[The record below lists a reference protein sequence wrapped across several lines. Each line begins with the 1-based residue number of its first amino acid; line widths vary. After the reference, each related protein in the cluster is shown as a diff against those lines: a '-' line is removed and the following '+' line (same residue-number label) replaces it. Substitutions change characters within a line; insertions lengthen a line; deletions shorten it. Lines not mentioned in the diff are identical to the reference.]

1 MLSPQRGGNHYIIDD
16 FGRKS
21 FTLGGLEQISDDCL
35 DARFEILLDGKTE
48 FCRDTMLTAMGAA
61 HLLKHQRPN
70 SNVAVRDL
78 QTGQLIVLPVRQQQ

>member
-1 MLSPQRGGNHYIIDD
+1 M
-16 FGRKS
+16 
-21 FTLGGLEQISDDCL
+21 SDDCL
-35 DARFEILLDGKTE
+35 GARFEILLDDKTE

-78 QTGQLIVLPVRQQQ
+78 QTGQLTSDKHPSRQIHRPARWRSAHGRGRAFHPLPSMWWVD